1 MFAWSGRASDAATID
16 AAVVGG
22 TSAQQQRQRGREQRT
37 PNSGGKK
44 NREQRRNVL
53 CVAFVLRPHLLSPTG
68 VLSPPSD
75 ETANFTN
82 SYILAQ
88 PYKRRTQPR
97 TLYYSTQPYYTV
109 QCFTTALKLLHRSTY
124 ISLFRQTLVC
134 TRTKCRVFLRF
145 LHKSIFLVLNNVHL
159 YFLINCNWQGF

>member
-1 MFAWSGRASDAATID
+1 MFAWPGRASDAATID
-16 AAVVGG
+16 AAVVGEQAP
-22 TSAQQQRQRGREQRT
+22 SNSDRGEGSSEHRT
-37 PNSGGKK
+37 A
-44 NREQRRNVL
+44 EERRSVL

-75 ETANFTN
+75 ETANYTN

-97 TLYYSTQPYYTV
+97 TLYYSTQPYI
-109 QCFTTALKLLHRSTY
+109 QCVFYDSCKAVTQFYLHFARS
-124 ISLFRQTLVC
+124 LVC

-145 LHKSIFLVLNNVHL
+145 LHKSIFLVLNNV
-159 YFLINCNWQGF
+159 

>member
-1 MFAWSGRASDAATID
+1 MFAWPGRASDAATID

-44 NREQRRNVL
+44 NREQRRSVL

-68 VLSPPSD
+68 VLSPPSE
-75 ETANFTN
+75 ETANYTN
-82 SYILAQ
+82 IYILAQ

-97 TLYYSTQPYYTV
+97 TLYYSAQPYLQYVFYDSCKAVTP
-109 QCFTTALKLLHRSTY
+109 LYLHFARS
-124 ISLFRQTLVC
+124 LVC

-145 LHKSIFLVLNNVHL
+145 LHTSIFLVLNNV
-159 YFLINCNWQGF
+159 